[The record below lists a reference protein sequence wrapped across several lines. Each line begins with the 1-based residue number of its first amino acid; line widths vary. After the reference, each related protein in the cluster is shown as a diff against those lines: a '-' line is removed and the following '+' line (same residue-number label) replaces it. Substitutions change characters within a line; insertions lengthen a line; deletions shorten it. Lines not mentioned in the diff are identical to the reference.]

1 MPLYDLACSA
11 GHQHTDVLTVR
22 YGEFPACPT
31 CGAETR
37 PAVVR
42 RGAVRDDSFIG
53 GRTFENLADHPV
65 TFYSKTDYRA
75 YLKRH
80 RLEEC
85 VRHVPL
91 AGSDKS
97 PHTTTWSS
105 VAPETLEGARKLLER
120 IGLAQQS
127 EQTYIA
133 ALTVEV
139 SEEAAVVRGPQGLL
153 GGGDVG
159 GSNRTDSLVR

>member
-1 MPLYDLACSA
+1 MALYDLACA
-11 GHQHTDVLTVR
+11 NGHEQDDIWAV
-22 YGEFPACPT
+22 YGSFPPCPT
-31 CGAETR
+31 CGAATTPR
-37 PAVVR
+37 ISR

-65 TFYSKTDYRA
+65 TFHSKTAYRA

-80 RLEEC
+80 NLEEC
-85 VRHVPL
+85 VRHVPMK
-91 AGSDKS
+91 GSDKS
-97 PHTTTWSS
+97 PHTVRWGGI
-105 VAPETLEGARKLLER
+105 ARETLEGATKLLER
-120 IGLAQQS
+120 VGLEHES
-127 EQTYIA
+127 KKTYIA

-159 GSNRTDSLVR
+159 GSDRTDSFVR